1 MPKFIVA
8 YCTYNR
14 AQPLPALANALFQ
27 QTCPL
32 PFKILAVNN
41 NSQGNTHALGMIRST
56 RQRWLENRKK

>member
-8 YCTYNR
+8 YCTYNH
-14 AQPLPALANALFQ
+14 AQTLPALANALCQ

-32 PFKILAVNN
+32 PFEILAVHN
-41 NSQGNTHALGMIRST
+41 NSQGNTHALGMIRNK